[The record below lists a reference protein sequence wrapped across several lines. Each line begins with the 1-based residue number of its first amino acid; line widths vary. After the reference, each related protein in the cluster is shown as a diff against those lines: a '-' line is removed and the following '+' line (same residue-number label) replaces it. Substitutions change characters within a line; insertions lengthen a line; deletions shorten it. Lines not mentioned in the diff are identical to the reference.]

1 MNDST
6 ATPAKRPLA
15 VYAII
20 DRNGKSYWMK
30 LGAAFSNRDGSVTLY
45 LDAVPVGTHRLQVR
59 EQRPWDE
66 VRPGG
71 APSAPVA
78 SAAEAGVQS

>member
-1 MNDST
+1 MNDSS

-20 DRNGKSYWMK
+20 ERNKKSYWMK
-30 LGAAFSNRDGSVTLY
+30 LGAAFGNRDGSITLY
-45 LDAVPVGTHRLQVR
+45 LDAVPVGTHRLQIR

-66 VRPGG
+66 VRPGAG
-71 APSAPVA
+71 AA
-78 SAAEAGVQS
+78 AAEPPAVEVQS